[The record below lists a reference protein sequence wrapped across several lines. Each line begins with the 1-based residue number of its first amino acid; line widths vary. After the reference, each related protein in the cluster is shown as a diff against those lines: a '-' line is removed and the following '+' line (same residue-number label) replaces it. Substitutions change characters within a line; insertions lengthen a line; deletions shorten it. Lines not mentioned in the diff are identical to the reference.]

1 MVRGQSSLVSLPLSW
16 SCCPV
21 VQVLLA
27 PPFRPVHRLYRP
39 LTAGGPG
46 VATFRGTLPLAA
58 PAGGLSCE
66 GDGQDEQQ
74 STKKNTNMKTN
85 TTNKTGG
92 KALGQ
97 SEQFT
102 APTGVSKYIVI
113 LHGGKEQVVTFPF
126 EAKHADVFGYVRQEC
141 REAVQAISAGFF
153 ISQGDAFW
161 SGGES
166 DSLNLPSRP
175 ADRELIQAFLK
186 SADRQAWDL
195 TLLAQAARAN
205 F

>member
-1 MVRGQSSLVSLPLSW
+1 
-16 SCCPV
+16 
-21 VQVLLA
+21 
-27 PPFRPVHRLYRP
+27 
-39 LTAGGPG
+39 
-46 VATFRGTLPLAA
+46 
-58 PAGGLSCE
+58 
-66 GDGQDEQQ
+66 
-74 STKKNTNMKTN
+74 MKT
-85 TTNKTGG
+85 TTTSKTER

-113 LHGGKEQVVTFPF
+113 QWQGKEQVVTFPF

-141 REAVQAISAGFF
+141 GEVQAISAGFF
-153 ISQGDAFW
+153 ISERDSFW

-195 TLLAQAARAN
+195 TLLAQAAKAN

>member
-1 MVRGQSSLVSLPLSW
+1 
-16 SCCPV
+16 
-21 VQVLLA
+21 
-27 PPFRPVHRLYRP
+27 
-39 LTAGGPG
+39 
-46 VATFRGTLPLAA
+46 VATFRRNPSTGRPGWRSLA
-58 PAGGLSCE
+58 GE

-74 STKKNTNMKTN
+74 STKKNTMKTN
-85 TTNKTGG
+85 TTNQTGG

-113 LHGGKEQVVTFPF
+113 QWQGKEQVVTFPF

-153 ISQGDAFW
+153 ISERDSFW

-175 ADRELIQAFLK
+175 QDRELIQAFLK

-195 TLLAQAARAN
+195 TLLAQAAKAGHLQS
-205 F
+205 